1 MNAAIKV
8 LFHIL
13 QYISV
18 SNAVAEPK
26 LKWNIPWDK
35 IKEQNV
41 GINKQLGKLK
51 AFTKIM
57 FIK

>member
-1 MNAAIKV
+1 MLICPFFF
-8 LFHIL
+8 LFV
-13 QYISV
+13 SV

-51 AFTKIM
+51 AFTKTCL
-57 FIK
+57 